1 MNDKFFQSTYELE
14 TPEDTQEHYQKW
26 AATYEDEVA
35 AQGYATPGRVAE
47 ALWSQMPQS
56 ETPILDYGCGTGLS
70 GVALRAAGF
79 DVVDG
84 MDPTPNMLE
93 VAAAKAVYRD
103 LSSFEITDPEPL
115 KQDAYR
121 AITAIGVIGTGAA
134 PPETLDLLMKALPK
148 GGVLAFSFNDHTL
161 ADHTYTCRLNDW
173 LDMGAARLLFRE
185 HGPHLPGMDLKSDV
199 YVLEKT

>member
-1 MNDKFFQSTYELE
+1 MSDKFFKSTYDLE

-47 ALWSQMPQS
+47 ALWSQQPQAQ
-56 ETPILDYGCGTGLS
+56 TPVLDYGCGTGLS
-70 GVALRAAGF
+70 GLALHAAGF
-79 DVVDG
+79 LVIDG

-93 VAAAKAVYRD
+93 VAAAKGVYRT
-103 LSSFEITDPEPL
+103 LSSFEITDPAPL
-115 KQDAYR
+115 TQDAYT

-134 PPETLDLLMKALPK
+134 PPETLDLLMHALPK
-148 GGVLAFSFNDHTL
+148 GGMLAFSYNDHTL
-161 ADHTYTCRLNDW
+161 ADHSYTTRLNDW

-185 HGPHLPGMDLKSDV
+185 YGPHLPGMNLKSDV
-199 YVLEKT
+199 YVIEKT